1 MNNPEIQPAA
11 SEQKEIKGKDNAEFR
26 RRLGKETLLLF
37 DLYGSDKLERLEYE
51 KNLPDEDAAE
61 KQKEIDAIQ
70 AERSERSE
78 ALKRGRIGFV
88 GYYNKHPENIGEIV
102 IPGMKHDAEYYR
114 KQFDDAIEKHG
125 KASFGRV
132 VDEYLRVKELSGRED
147 LKNLT
152 EEALAKEEAMLRS
165 EQDEMFQRASAGVL
179 SQEQITENM
188 DALNAKMKD
197 FLAKKNDFAEYSA
210 IMERIAASEN
220 AGENADVKAQ
230 AETMEVQADQK
241 QAEAE
246 STETES
252 ADKAKEAEV
261 EEIEEVKEAAEDLNE
276 VADVVDAT
284 GFSVTLEE
292 CMNNMDAVIARLN
305 EKFPQYMAQNNR
317 KAELAVIENYT
328 ENVSAEERAD
338 IERRVEEKD
347 KKVNRIAKKLGSK
360 IAGSRFGR
368 FVAAAAAVVMVM
380 ASLQGCTEQLSKYP
394 FQVTDP
400 AKVASAAAE
409 EALNA
414 KEVPGATFNNGMNEA
429 QTESTDDSA
438 EDAGGISLE
447 QADTPEYNTNFFATD
462 KDGNRRDL
470 TQNLYNKVTD
480 GSSNP
485 FDVEA
490 RAKGEAQTADKKESE
505 GAFGVILSAAEL
517 DGNTDALEDEYL
529 AKVMERS
536 ADQRELL
543 AYRSVINKAFDSIKG
558 REFGTGNSIDG
569 MMKLS
574 AIEGDYSL
582 DNINRDAHLLEM
594 MSESDFQAVY
604 NAYAEAEQ
612 QAWEGKESRAVEMT
626 GSYITAHIEKVTS
639 ESGVTTYKLAV
650 GNSKHS
656 ESFMVIQRIN
666 ENGEN
671 EYDMGETKLNIL
683 KAHNLVPA
691 DMSLEDAQNKGY
703 FKKYTVMGERNKCG
717 GQMVIKEN
725 ITKKKTK
732 KKVEV
737 QTPVVEQTVVENP
750 FLFAVTT
757 TTETTPDIP
766 TPPGP
771 TPPPDPGPEPDPD
784 PGPDPT
790 PPGPTPPPPRPDP
803 QPELKPKT
811 DENHQ
816 GDDADPN
823 ATTTPEWTDED
834 KEHNVQAGEETVPPD
849 NTEGVNENPSDQQDW
864 AEEPTP
870 APEDTNTGGERNDTT
885 PENVDEAARRAAEM
899 SAQ

>member
-1 MNNPEIQPAA
+1 MNNSEIQPAA

-230 AETMEVQADQK
+230 VESAETQADQK
-241 QAEAE
+241 QAEA
-246 STETES
+246 ES

-261 EEIEEVKEAAEDLNE
+261 EEIEEVKEAAEDLNNE
-276 VADVVDAT
+276 VTGSVSGNIINISPEEFLRDPDAA
-284 GFSVTLEE
+284 FAKMSSEYSAL
-292 CMNNMDAVIARLN
+292 
-305 EKFPQYMAQNNR
+305 MAQKNR

-400 AKVASAAAE
+400 AKVASATAE

-438 EDAGGISLE
+438 EDAGGVASE
-447 QADTPEYNTNFFATD
+447 QVKTPEYNTNFFATD
-462 KDGNRRDL
+462 KDSNRRDL

-569 MMKLS
+569 MMKLNS
-574 AIEGDYSL
+574 IDGKFSL

-612 QAWEGKESRAVEMT
+612 QAWEGKESRAVEVT
-626 GSYITAHIEKVTS
+626 ANTPYITAHIEKVTS
-639 ESGVTTYKLAV
+639 EAGVTTYKLAV
-650 GNSKHS
+650 GNSRHS
-656 ESFMVIQRIN
+656 EAFQVIQRVN

-703 FKKYTVMGERNKCG
+703 FKKYTVLGERNKCG

-757 TTETTPDIP
+757 TTGTTPDIP
-766 TPPGP
+766 TPPGS
-771 TPPPDPGPEPDPD
+771 
-784 PGPDPT
+784 
-790 PPGPTPPPPRPDP
+790 TPPPPRPDP

-864 AEEPTP
+864 EEEPTP